1 MKVRIEIDENIEEDE
16 ILIRCRSVNDTVMK
30 IQSAVSD
37 ISSESKGLI
46 FYKNDT
52 EYYISLN
59 KILFFETDN
68 GKINGHTKD
77 DIYEVKYKLYELEEM
92 LPGSFT
98 RVSKSTILNINHI
111 YSIHKNITS
120 SSIVQFENT
129 HKKVY
134 VSRSYYKP
142 LKMKLDE
149 RRIKKWKIK
158 IFFGD

>member
-16 ILIRCRSVNDTVMK
+16 ILIRCRTVSDTVMK

-37 ISSESKGLI
+37 ISNESKGLI
-46 FYKNDT
+46 FYKEDT
-52 EYYISLN
+52 EYYISLD

-68 GKINGHTKD
+68 GKINAHTKD

-92 LPGSFT
+92 LPSSFT
-98 RVSKSTILNINHI
+98 RVSKSTILNVNHI
-111 YSIHKNITS
+111 YSINKNITS
-120 SSIVQFENT
+120 SSVVQFENT

-149 RRIKKWKIK
+149 RRIKK
-158 IFFGD
+158 

>member
-46 FYKNDT
+46 FYKEDT
-52 EYYISLN
+52 EYYISLD

-77 DIYEVKYKLYELEEM
+77 DIYEVKYKLYELEEL

-111 YSIHKNITS
+111 YSIWTYVN
-120 SSIVQFENT
+120 
-129 HKKVY
+129 KV
-134 VSRSYYKP
+134 
-142 LKMKLDE
+142 DT
-149 RRIKKWKIK
+149 
-158 IFFGD
+158 FF